1 MQVGHGEAPPKD
13 IHVLIADDS
22 LFMRHLLRRALEQH
36 PRIAVVG
43 EARDGVEAVTMN
55 AELSP
60 HVVVMDV
67 EMPKMNGLSALERMM
82 TEKPVPVLMFSSL
95 TGEGTETTLEALAL
109 GAVDFLAKP
118 ESRVSISPIA
128 DELVR
133 KVLSASSAKLRAR
146 RRGLPKPSVQRPE
159 GAPARSSGAISR
171 SLVIIGSSTGGPQ
184 ALDEVI
190 PKLPADFPS
199 CVLVCQ
205 HMPAGFTK
213 SMAAR
218 LNGLT
223 AIPVTEAAEGDVIRR
238 GSVYIAP
245 GGLHARVVAEKNPC
259 IHLDNSEPVHGVRPS
274 VDVSLLDAG
283 PIFGAKLMVVIM
295 TGMGFDGA
303 KGAKAARARGATV
316 VCQDEST
323 SVVWGMPRACV
334 EIGASHKVLPL
345 PKIAAAIVRF
355 AEDAEEEV

>member
-1 MQVGHGEAPPKD
+1 MPVDAGAAPPKD
-13 IHVLIADDS
+13 IRVLIADDS

-36 PRIAVVG
+36 RKIVVVG
-43 EARDGVEAVTMN
+43 EARDGVEAVSMN

-82 TEKPVPVLMFSSL
+82 TDKPVPVLMFSSL
-95 TGEGTETTLEALAL
+95 TGDGTETTLEALSL

-118 ESRVSISPIA
+118 ESRVSISLIA
-128 DELVR
+128 DELVK
-133 KVLSASSAKLRAR
+133 KVLNASSARLRAR
-146 RRGLPKPSVQRPE
+146 RPGGSRAAARRP
-159 GAPARSSGAISR
+159 GTPQGHSGDISQ

-190 PKLPADFPS
+190 PRLPAGFGS
-199 CVLVCQ
+199 SILVCQ

-218 LNGLT
+218 LNGL
-223 AIPVTEAAEGDVIRR
+223 AAVPVSEAVEGEVFRR
-238 GSVYIAP
+238 GAVYIAP
-245 GGLHARVVAEKNPC
+245 GGLHARILADKGPRICLEA
-259 IHLDNSEPVHGVRPS
+259 SEPVHGVRPS
-274 VDVSLLDAG
+274 VDVSLHDAA
-283 PIFGAKLMVVIM
+283 PIFGPRLMVVIM
-295 TGMGFDGA
+295 TGMGYDGA

-334 EIGASHKVLPL
+334 EMGASQRVLPL
-345 PKIAAAIVRF
+345 PRIAAAITRF
-355 AEDAEEEV
+355 AGYIEEEA

>member
-1 MQVGHGEAPPKD
+1 MPIGRVETPSKD
-13 IHVLIADDS
+13 VRVLVADDS
-22 LFMRHLLRRALEQH
+22 LFMRHLLRRALEQN
-36 PRIAVVG
+36 PRIAVIG
-43 EARDGVEAVTMN
+43 EARDGAEAVKMN

-60 HVVVMDV
+60 SVVVMDV
-67 EMPKMNGLSALERMM
+67 EMPRMNGLSALERMM
-82 TEKPVPVLMFSSL
+82 AEKPVPVLMFSSL
-95 TGEGTETTLEALAL
+95 TGEGTETTLEALSL

-118 ESRVSISPIA
+118 ESRVSISPISE
-128 DELVR
+128 ELVR
-133 KVLSASSAKLRAR
+133 KVLNASSARLRMR
-146 RRGLPKPSVQRPE
+146 RRGAPRPSVRRPIAASP
-159 GAPARSSGAISR
+159 GQSGASSR

-190 PKLPADFPS
+190 PRLPANFPS
-199 CVLVCQ
+199 SVLVCQ

-223 AIPVTEAAEGDVIRR
+223 AIAVSEAAEGAMFRR

-245 GGLHARVVAEKNPC
+245 GGQHARVVTDKEPC
-259 IHLDNSEPVHGVRPS
+259 IHLDTSEPVHGVRPS
-274 VDVSLLDAG
+274 VDVTLMDAG
-283 PIFGAKLMVVIM
+283 PIFGRRLMVVIM

-303 KGAKAARARGATV
+303 KGAKAAKARGATV
-316 VCQDEST
+316 VCQDENT

-334 EIGASHKVLPL
+334 EIGASDRVLPL

-355 AEDAEEEV
+355 AEDAEEEA